1 MYPLKKQPQKRRP
14 ISSRLMMHY
23 LSDTDVLK
31 VAHHDC
37 DLRSLGSLGEE
48 GKVLEEGLG

>member
-1 MYPLKKQPQKRRP
+1 MVFSP
-14 ISSRLMMHY
+14 
-23 LSDTDVLK
+23 SDTDILK

-48 GKVLEEGLG
+48 GKVL